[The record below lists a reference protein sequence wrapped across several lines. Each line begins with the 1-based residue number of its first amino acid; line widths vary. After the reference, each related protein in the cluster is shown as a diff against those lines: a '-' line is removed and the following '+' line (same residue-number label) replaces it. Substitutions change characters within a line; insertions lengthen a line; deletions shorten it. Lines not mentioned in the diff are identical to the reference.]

1 MRMCRPSLSD
11 PDHLQAI
18 TVSPP
23 NTPKNL
29 VPPSGHRKSVQ
40 IPLDCRSA
48 LGKIDEAREKDEKH
62 SVAVRYAVDSLRRSG
77 PKMRISE
84 TEVKRI
90 LSTFRPRGS
99 GTILRFERS
108 TLGEEDIKRHRW
120 IKEQFAALQKEKG
133 ITLQVPPVYDE
144 TLHGA
149 KFTIRFAERPNYP
162 RHNCKTS

>member
-1 MRMCRPSLSD
+1 MW
-11 PDHLQAI
+11 AY
-18 TVSPP
+18 
-23 NTPKNL
+23 
-29 VPPSGHRKSVQ
+29 
-40 IPLDCRSA
+40 
-48 LGKIDEAREKDEKH
+48 DEAREKDEKH